1 MDVVETGD
9 PIEAPS
15 RCIGRR
21 SLTLV
26 DRRREARS
34 VPLEVWYPALDGG
47 ESKSVY
53 EVLPGV
59 AFRGVTALDSPAV
72 AAGPFPIVLMSH
84 GRTGTRI
91 SYSLLC
97 EALAARGAVV
107 LAPDHAGDTL
117 GDWLTGA
124 NVDDRA
130 NELNRV
136 GDAGFLLDAV
146 LTAGDAFPADVA
158 GVVDSSKVVLMGHSY
173 GAFTAFASAA
183 GSRGVA
189 PRGEVG
195 AVVGLQPY
203 VKSMSE
209 SLLGRI
215 AAPSLL
221 LVGERD
227 TVTPAETDADR
238 AWRHVSG
245 VPAWRVDLLGA
256 GHQASSDIALYA
268 ELVDHVP
275 NLPDLVRD
283 YLVATAEG
291 TSGPG
296 IRPWREVLADQVAA
310 IWAFMQV
317 ALSLDP
323 VSGHGT
329 IERLAAA
336 EGLSVRRR

>member
-9 PIEAPS
+9 PIEEPS

-26 DRRREARS
+26 DEARDS
-34 VPLEVWYPALDGG
+34 RGVPIEVWYPAVDGG
-47 ESKSVY
+47 EARSVY

-59 AFRGVTALDSPAV
+59 AFRGVTALDSPSAS
-72 AAGPFPIVLMSH
+72 AGSFPLVLMSH

-107 LAPDHAGDTL
+107 VAPDHSGDTL
-117 GDWLTGA
+117 VDWLTGA
-124 NVDDRA
+124 NVDDRT
-130 NELNRV
+130 NEVNRV
-136 GDAGFLLDAV
+136 LDAGFVLDTLLSERADG
-146 LTAGDAFPADVA
+146 LDDVA
-158 GVVDSSKVVLMGHSY
+158 GTVDSTKVALMGHSY
-173 GAFTAFASAA
+173 GAFTAFATSA
-183 GSRGVA
+183 GSRGVS
-189 PRGEVG
+189 PRSEVG

-209 SLLGRI
+209 SLLGRVTV
-215 AAPSLL
+215 PSLL

-227 TVTPAETDADR
+227 TVTPAATDADR
-238 AWRHVSG
+238 AWRHVPG
-245 VPAWRVDLLGA
+245 RPAWRVDLLGA

-268 ELVDHVP
+268 ELVDQVP

-296 IRPWREVLADQVAA
+296 IRPWRSVLADQVAA
-310 IWAFMQV
+310 VWAFLQV
-317 ALSLDP
+317 ALQIDVAGGEEDLELLVGAD
-323 VSGHGT
+323 
-329 IERLAAA
+329 
-336 EGLSVRRR
+336 GLMVTCR